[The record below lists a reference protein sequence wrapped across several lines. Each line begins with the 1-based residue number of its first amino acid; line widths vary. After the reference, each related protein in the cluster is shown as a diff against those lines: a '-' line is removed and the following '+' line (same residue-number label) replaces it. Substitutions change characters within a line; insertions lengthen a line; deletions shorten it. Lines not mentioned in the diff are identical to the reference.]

1 MSIESDLAGF
11 RNLSGLFIGVVSV
24 LDLPFPAEIRLSENF
39 TCAQLKMFPCVT
51 GRLRRYARPRA
62 QSMSKK
68 FTHAARFRWRFLAR
82 LRLIAAVCGS
92 WHDVCYIS

>member
-24 LDLPFPAEIRLSENF
+24 LDVPFPAEIRLSENF

-62 QSMSKK
+62 QSLSKK
-68 FTHAARFRWRFLAR
+68 FTRAARFR
-82 LRLIAAVCGS
+82 
-92 WHDVCYIS
+92 